1 MNTKNRLNNLRREM
15 VNFSIKG
22 FLITSNKNCQY
33 ISGFSGSNGYIFV
46 TQYESYLFTDS
57 RYISTARIQMDD
69 WIVLP
74 ITRNYSCLSETLSK
88 VNDIS
93 QSDNDFTL
101 GFESAHISFDEYT
114 KLKNEIGDIVSL
126 EPITSLVESM
136 RSIKDLEELTLLND
150 SVKLADSIIQEVL
163 SNIKPG
169 ISEVEISH
177 MIDSLVVNS
186 SADGTAFPSIVATGL
201 NSASPHHAP
210 TDEKVKTGD
219 SVLVDMGV
227 LYKGYRSDISRTIFV
242 GEMEQKFSE
251 IYSIVLE
258 AQMITCCAAIPGITG
273 QNLDKTAREFIIS
286 KGYGDYFIHGL
297 GHGIG
302 LDIHEKPMIVSSSQD
317 ILDVGSVFTLEPGI
331 YIPDWGGV
339 RIEDI
344 FIMEENGPKRLS
356 RAPK

>member
-1 MNTKNRLNNLRREM
+1 
-15 VNFSIKG
+15 
-22 FLITSNKNCQY
+22 
-33 ISGFSGSNGYIFV
+33 
-46 TQYESYLFTDS
+46 
-57 RYISTARIQMDD
+57 MDD

-74 ITRNYSCLSETLSK
+74 ISRNYSCLSETLSK

-101 GFESAHISFDEYT
+101 GFESAHISFEEYT

-126 EPITSLVESM
+126 EPISSLVESM

-177 MIDSLVVNS
+177 MIDSLIVNS
-186 SADGTAFPSIVATGL
+186 SADGPAFPSIVATGL

-210 TDEKVKTGD
+210 TDKKVKTGD

-242 GEMEQKFSE
+242 GKMEQKFSE

-258 AQMITCCAAIPGITG
+258 AQMITCRAAIPGITG
-273 QNLDKTAREFIIS
+273 QYLDKTAREFIIS

-297 GHGIG
+297 GHGVG

-317 ILDVGSVFTLEPGI
+317 VLDVGSVFTLEPGI

-344 FIMEENGPKRLS
+344 FTMEENGPNRLS

>member
-1 MNTKNRLNNLRREM
+1 
-15 VNFSIKG
+15 
-22 FLITSNKNCQY
+22 
-33 ISGFSGSNGYIFV
+33 
-46 TQYESYLFTDS
+46 
-57 RYISTARIQMDD
+57 MDD

-88 VNDIS
+88 VNGIT
-93 QSDNDFTL
+93 QSDNGFTL
-101 GFESAHISFDEYT
+101 GFESAHISFEEYT

-126 EPITSLVESM
+126 EPISSLVESM
-136 RSIKDLEELTLLND
+136 RSTKDLEELTLLND
-150 SVKLADSIIQEVL
+150 SVKLAD
-163 SNIKPG
+163 KPG

-177 MIDSLVVNS
+177 MIDSLIVNS

-258 AQMITCCAAIPGITG
+258 AQMITCRAAIPGITG
-273 QNLDKTAREFIIS
+273 QYLDNTAREFIIS

-297 GHGIG
+297 GHGVG

-317 ILDVGSVFTLEPGI
+317 ILDVGSVFTLEPGN